1 MLYTLLYIIR
11 AQGFYCYRKQCCES
25 IKIEKTRQPSIDELL
40 NYCKK
45 TLNYLAVCIFI
56 RNFAADLN
64 KYTSMKVKND
74 RLEALRMI
82 ISSQELGSQDEL
94 LDALKKEGFKL
105 THATLSR
112 DLKQLK
118 VAKAAS
124 MRGNYV
130 YVLPNDTMYKRVS
143 TPSSVREM
151 MQVPGFLSIQF
162 SGNMGVIKTRPG
174 YASSIAYNI
183 DNSHINEI
191 LGTIAGDDTI
201 FIVIKQGVTKDEV
214 IDALS
219 EVVPNM
225 R

>member
-1 MLYTLLYIIR
+1 
-11 AQGFYCYRKQCCES
+11 
-25 IKIEKTRQPSIDELL
+25 
-40 NYCKK
+40 
-45 TLNYLAVCIFI
+45 
-56 RNFAADLN
+56 
-64 KYTSMKVKND
+64 
-74 RLEALRMI
+74 MI

-94 LDALKKEGFKL
+94 LAALKEEGFQL
-105 THATLSR
+105 TQATLSR

-130 YVLPNDTMYKRVS
+130 YVLPNETMYKRVS
-143 TPSSVREM
+143 SPQSIREM
-151 MQVPGFLSIQF
+151 MKVPGFLSINF

-183 DNSHINEI
+183 DNSHIESI

-201 FIVIKQGVTKDEV
+201 FIVIRQGSSNDEV
-214 IDALS
+214 VSALN

-225 R
+225 K